1 MRRTCHAEP
10 VVAGAGPWAP
20 AGPAAADTIDG
31 LVVIAGCFVSA
42 VASAHVSAYTR
53 AGDNPGPLARLVVS
67 RRQPIAS
74 IGGSPGPEAGPWTRD
89 SEGPSPTRRSSEPE
103 PGCGLCVQVQRL
115 SDPDSARSDALALAA
130 G

>member
-10 VVAGAGPWAP
+10 VVAGAGPWAPADPGP

-67 RRQPIAS
+67 RRQRP
-74 IGGSPGPEAGPWTRD
+74 PGR
-89 SEGPSPTRRSSEPE
+89 
-103 PGCGLCVQVQRL
+103 
-115 SDPDSARSDALALAA
+115 
-130 G
+130 